1 MFSFG
6 KIMQN
11 SEAYNFRSVKN
22 VNCRMI
28 GSKYSEMY
36 DNLISDM
43 DLHYFDKFKTPGRQF
58 MLIVAHS
65 QYLMLGVTDIE
76 VGKVYAAQV
85 SSDWHRV
92 KVFIYSGQKL
102 NCPR

>member
-1 MFSFG
+1 
-6 KIMQN
+6 
-11 SEAYNFRSVKN
+11 
-22 VNCRMI
+22 
-28 GSKYSEMY
+28 MY

-43 DLHYFDKFKTPGRQF
+43 DLHYFDKFKTPGKQF

-92 KVFIYSGQKL
+92 KVFIYSGQKPL
-102 NCPR
+102 CSIQWTCCRWFPPKKTSVAAIL

>member
-43 DLHYFDKFKTPGRQF
+43 DLHYFDKSKTPG
-58 MLIVAHS
+58 
-65 QYLMLGVTDIE
+65 
-76 VGKVYAAQV
+76 
-85 SSDWHRV
+85 
-92 KVFIYSGQKL
+92 
-102 NCPR
+102 